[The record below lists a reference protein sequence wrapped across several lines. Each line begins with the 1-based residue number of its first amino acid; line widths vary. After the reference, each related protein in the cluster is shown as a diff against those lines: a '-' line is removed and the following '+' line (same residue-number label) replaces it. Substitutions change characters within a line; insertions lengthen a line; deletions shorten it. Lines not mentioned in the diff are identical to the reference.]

1 VRLSVFIVDQ
11 PDHEHILS
19 SESMETYNRLLLEGN
34 KVLLEFLLYFILQLH
49 HLTIHVNASVSQKD
63 RGEEVVE
70 RIIEGGAVV
79 SRAHLRP
86 SVWFWSGS

>member
-1 VRLSVFIVDQ
+1 MRLSVSLV
-11 PDHEHILS
+11 DHEQILS
-19 SESMETYNRLLLEGN
+19 SESMETYNRLLLEGK

-49 HLTIHVNASVSQKD
+49 HLTIRVNASVSQED